1 MDTSVQLDIKASS
14 LSVRLRKMNVCSPL
28 LVNISVHS
36 GHMTEGFMERTP
48 LAATLIERWYMAP
61 GVKRINV
68 QQNGVRGTLF
78 LPPGA
83 PE

>member
-1 MDTSVQLDIKASS
+1 MQMDIKAFS
-14 LSVRLRKMNVCSPL
+14 LSVRLRKRNVCSPF

-36 GHMTEGFMERTP
+36 GHVTEGFMERSP
-48 LAATLIERWYMAP
+48 LAATIIERWYMAP

-68 QQNGVRGTLF
+68 QERGVRGTLF